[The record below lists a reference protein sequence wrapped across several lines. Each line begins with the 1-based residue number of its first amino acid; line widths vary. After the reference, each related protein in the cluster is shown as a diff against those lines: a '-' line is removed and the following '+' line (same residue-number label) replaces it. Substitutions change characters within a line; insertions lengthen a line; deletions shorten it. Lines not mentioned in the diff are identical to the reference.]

1 VRAHERG
8 QRREGGRVGADEQRE
23 EAAGGGELPAGGGG
37 VISDWEGCGS
47 VSGVARA
54 SGTHSSKEKAPP
66 SSVFESSAADIGWAR
81 AKF

>member
-1 VRAHERG
+1 VRAHDRG
-8 QRREGGRVGADEQRE
+8 QRREGGRVGADEQWE

-37 VISDWEGCGS
+37 VISSWAGRGC
-47 VSGVARA
+47 VSGVASE

-66 SSVFESSAADIGWAR
+66 SSVFESSAADISVAR